1 MSNLKI
7 DQAKKLMENEQFNEA
22 FLILETLDREK
33 VLPCNDLLSCQI
45 LKGTLLNKLGR
56 YEESLKLAEQLLQES
71 KKRNLSLQRIKAL
84 IIATEALQHLGR
96 LDEGFKTIEQAENFF
111 QTLNLDPSA
120 ELTQTKASTLYL
132 KSVIYWRKGIHDQ
145 ALKYQHESLILRQEL
160 GDKRAMAESFHMLG
174 NIYLEKD
181 NLDQA
186 LGEFL
191 QAQTLF
197 EEVGGTKSIGRV
209 FNGIGSIHWQ
219 QGNLDQALDYFER
232 YQTIGKEL
240 NDNQAIG
247 YSLHNMGLIYIQRG
261 KLNKALWHFE
271 QSLVLLK
278 ALNQKIAIAT
288 CLNNIGLVYKEKGDL
303 NRALKEF
310 QQSLTLREELG
321 NKTNIAKCLDN
332 IGVVHHIKGE
342 LPQALEAMEQ
352 SLTLAEEDEAS
363 GFIISENLVHL
374 VAVAIDMNDLALA
387 QQYLE
392 CIQKIKDANES
403 KTIDQR
409 YRFSK
414 AIFLKADH
422 KTSEKLRFSSL
433 HAVLTKQVTA
443 QQLLRQI
450 VEEDVVEHVL
460 TVEAIFNL
468 CEMLLLELKTLGNEA
483 ILEEVKLLV
492 QKLREIGEE
501 EDSLSLLAK
510 NYWLMAK
517 LALLEPDVEQAR
529 ELLARARQIADVNGY
544 DQLTSVI
551 TREEKQISGELP
563 SWLFEENLSL
573 LERLNQTQFESL
585 IISLRQNRVDY
596 FTEVKTPSM
605 DDLKSFTDQ
614 LSKRKLEW

>member
-1 MSNLKI
+1 
-7 DQAKKLMENEQFNEA
+7 MEREQFNEA
-22 FLILETLDREK
+22 FLILETLDRKER
-33 VLPCNDLLSCQI
+33 NGLLSCQI

-56 YEESLKLAEQLLQES
+56 YEESLKLAEQLLEES
-71 KKRNLSLQRIKAL
+71 KKRNLSLQKIKAL
-84 IIATEALQHLGR
+84 NIVTEALQQLGR
-96 LDEGFKTIEQAENFF
+96 LDEGFKTIEQAENFL
-111 QTLNLDPSA
+111 QTLNIDSST
-120 ELTQTKASTLYL
+120 ELIRTKASTFYL

-174 NIYLEKD
+174 NIYLDKD

-186 LGEFL
+186 MGEFL

-197 EEVGGTKSIGRV
+197 EEVGSTKSIGRI

-219 QGNLDQALDYFER
+219 QGNLEQALEYFER
-232 YQTIGKEL
+232 YKAIGKEF
-240 NDNQAIG
+240 NDNQAIA
-247 YSLHNMGLIYIQRG
+247 YSSHNMGLVNLQKG
-261 KLNKALWHFE
+261 KLNKALLYLE
-271 QSLVLLK
+271 QSLALLK
-278 ALNQKIAIAT
+278 EFNNKIGIAT

-310 QQSLTLREELG
+310 QQSLTLRKELG
-321 NKTNIAKCLDN
+321 NKTNVAKCLDN

-342 LPQALEAMEQ
+342 LGQALEAMGR
-352 SLTLAEEDEAS
+352 SLKLAEADAAS
-363 GFIISENLVHL
+363 GFVISENLVHL

-387 QQYLE
+387 QKYLKHL
-392 CIQKIKDANES
+392 QKIKDANES

-409 YRFSK
+409 YRLSE

-433 HAVLTKQVTA
+433 YAVLTKQVTA
-443 QQLLRQI
+443 QQMLRQI
-450 VEEDVVEHVL
+450 IEEDIVEHVL

-468 CEMLLLELKTLGNEA
+468 CELLLLELKTLGNEA
-483 ILEEVKLLV
+483 ILEEVKQLV
-492 QKLREIGEE
+492 RKLREIGEE
-501 EDSLSLLAK
+501 QNSLSLLAK

-529 ELLARARQIADVNGY
+529 ELLARARQIAEVNGY

-551 TREEKQISGELP
+551 TREEKQISGQLP

-573 LERLNQTQFESL
+573 LDRLSQTQFESL
-585 IISLRQNRVDY
+585 IISLRHNRVDY
-596 FTEVKTPSM
+596 FTEVKSPSM

>member
-1 MSNLKI
+1 
-7 DQAKKLMENEQFNEA
+7 
-22 FLILETLDREK
+22 
-33 VLPCNDLLSCQI
+33 

-71 KKRNLSLQRIKAL
+71 KKPNLSLQSIQAL
-84 IIATEALQHLGR
+84 IIVIEALQHLGR
-96 LDEGFKTIEQAENFF
+96 LDEGFKKIEQAENILKTF
-111 QTLNLDPSA
+111 NLDPSA
-120 ELTQTKASTLYL
+120 EHIQTQASLLYL
-132 KSVIYWRKGIHDQ
+132 KSVFYWRKGNTDQ
-145 ALKYQHESLILRQEL
+145 ALKYQHQSLILRQEL

-174 NIYLEKD
+174 NIYLDKD

-186 LGEFL
+186 MGEFL
-191 QAQTLF
+191 HAQTLF
-197 EEVGGTKSIGRV
+197 EEIGSTKSIGRI
-209 FNGIGSIHWQ
+209 FNGLGSIHWQ
-219 QGNLDQALDYFER
+219 QGNLDKALEYFER
-232 YQTIGKEL
+232 YKAIGKEF
-240 NDNQAIG
+240 NDNQAIA
-247 YSLHNMGLIYIQRG
+247 YSSHNLGLVNLQKG
-261 KLNKALWHFE
+261 KLNYALMHLE

-278 ALNQKIAIAT
+278 ELNHKIGIAT

-332 IGVVHHIKGE
+332 IGLVHHIKGE
-342 LPQALEAMEQ
+342 LSQALEAMEQ
-352 SLTLAEEDEAS
+352 SLALAEEDEAS
-363 GFIISENLVHL
+363 GFVISENLVHL
-374 VAVAIDMNDLALA
+374 VAVTIDMDDLALA
-387 QQYLE
+387 QQYLKHLK
-392 CIQKIKDANES
+392 KIKDANES

-409 YRFSK
+409 YRLSK
-414 AIFLKADH
+414 AIFIKADH
-422 KTSEKLRFSSL
+422 KTSTKLRFSSL
-433 HAVLTKQVTA
+433 HAILTKQVTA

-450 VEEDVVEHVL
+450 IEEDIVEHPL

-492 QKLREIGEE
+492 RKLRDIGEE
-501 EDSLSLLAK
+501 QNSLSLLAK

-529 ELLARARQIADVNGY
+529 EFLARARQIADVNGY

-551 TREEKQISGELP
+551 IREEKQISGQLP

-573 LERLNQTQFESL
+573 LERLSQTQFESL
-585 IISLRQNRVDY
+585 IISLRHNRVDY
-596 FTEVKTPSM
+596 LTEVKTPSM